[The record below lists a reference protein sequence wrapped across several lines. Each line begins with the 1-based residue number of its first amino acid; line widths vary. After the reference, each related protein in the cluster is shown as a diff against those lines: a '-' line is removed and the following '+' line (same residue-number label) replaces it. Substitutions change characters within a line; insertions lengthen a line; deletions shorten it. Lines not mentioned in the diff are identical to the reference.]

1 MNTFKVGG
9 YLYLRD
15 HISYKSDKYD
25 LYKFGSS
32 KIIKNRNVSYKTCEV
47 ESGKFIMVI
56 EILNKKCKKVEKKM
70 NNFFKEKGL
79 HRFFGGGTE
88 FFDKSIIHHIEKY
101 LQEKNILY
109 KILSENE
116 INQLISKKYEDKNYD
131 SDSSSSIESIN
142 KDLNKEENKLVPLF
156 HQEEVLNKIKD
167 FYKENKIGQIY
178 WACGLGKALLSL
190 MIVSKLNI
198 KSIVIGVP
206 SEYLQKQ
213 MKKEILRIFP
223 NNKNIYFIGQNCN
236 ISKKSVIIR
245 EESDTEN
252 SDAENSD
259 NNNKISEKLKGIQQN
274 IIELIKDSNSANPLF
289 FITTYHSSHYL
300 VNNNI
305 HFDFKIGDEAHH
317 LASIKKEKISK
328 KFSAFHHI
336 QSTYALYMTATPKY
350 LETVS
355 EEEKNNIYS
364 MNDEKYFGNIIDKK
378 SISWAIENKKITDYH
393 LNIIYNSEDEVDIII
408 KNLDIQVTNKE
419 LFISAYMTLKSMEK
433 YSDLTHLLIY
443 CNSTLNA
450 SIVNQYMKEI
460 IKKKVINLDSN
471 IDDFYIN
478 DLHSKKSNISL
489 DCYYTQEDNNPS
501 LLKANSCKKEIKN
514 CICQCEICKFS
525 KSKYGIISSVYIF
538 GEGFDLPKLNG
549 VTFAENMSS
558 EIRIVQS
565 ALRPNRLDK
574 MNPNKK
580 AYIILPY
587 IDNKEMNELGD
598 NSFEKCRKIIYEMGN
613 HDKEIEQ
620 KIILSK
626 MDFNEYDTDKIKEK
640 KRTDY
645 IHISLN
651 DNCEDTLNTF
661 KMKLRHRKALGSK
674 CTPEED
680 EYLYVKAINKELKVI
695 SIEDYYNKK
704 NIHTHYIEEPEKHFR
719 NNGVWRNWYDFMGI
733 DTSIFIQN
741 KEEWIKFCKEKNI
754 INLETYYENCK
765 IYKELPLNP
774 ELFYKDFTNMKGMLN
789 VSFKRRK

>member
-1 MNTFKVGG
+1 MNGG
-9 YLYLRD
+9 YLYLRN
-15 HISYKSDKYD
+15 HSSYKSNKYD
-25 LYKFGSS
+25 VYKLGST
-32 KIIKNRNVSYKTCEV
+32 KILKNRDIIYKTGEV
-47 ESGKFIMVI
+47 EAGRFVMVI
-56 EILNKKCKKVEKKM
+56 ELYNKKCKKIEKKM
-70 NNFFKEKGL
+70 KKYFTEKGL
-79 HRFFGGGTE
+79 HQFFGGGTE
-88 FFDKSIIHHIEKY
+88 FFNKNIIQLIEPY
-101 LQEKNILY
+101 LQERNISY
-109 KILSENE
+109 KVLSEEE
-116 INQLISKKYEDKNYD
+116 IDELTLKKYEDKNYD
-131 SDSSSSIESIN
+131 SDTTTSISSIESSL
-142 KDLNKEENKLVPLF
+142 KEKEENKLVPLF
-156 HQEEVLNKIKD
+156 HQEEVLNNIEN

-236 ISKKSVIIR
+236 ISKKCII
-245 EESDTEN
+245 TNEN
-252 SDAENSD
+252 SDSENSDSD
-259 NNNKISEKLKGIQQN
+259 NNNKISEKVKGIQQN
-274 IIELIKDSNSANPLF
+274 IIELIKDSNSVNPLF
-289 FITTYHSSHYL
+289 IITTYHSSHYL
-300 VNNNI
+300 VNKNI
-305 HFDFKIGDEAHH
+305 YFDFKIGDEAHH

-350 LETVS
+350 LESVS

-378 SISWAIENKKITDYH
+378 SISWAIENKKISDYH

-408 KNLDIQVTNKE
+408 KNLDIKVTNKE

-443 CNSTLNA
+443 CNSTYNA

-478 DLHSKKSNISL
+478 DLHSKKSNINL
-489 DCYYTQEDNNPS
+489 NCR
-501 LLKANSCKKEIKN
+501 KERKD
-514 CICQCEICKFS
+514 CICNCEICKFS

-626 MDFNEYDTDKIKEK
+626 MDFDEYDPTKPKEK
-640 KRTDY
+640 KNTDY

-651 DNCEDTLNTF
+651 DNCEDTLHTF
-661 KMKLRHRKALGSK
+661 KMKLRHRKVLGSK

-680 EYLYVKAINKELKVI
+680 EYLYVKAINKELKVN

-704 NIHTHYIEEPEKHFR
+704 DIHTNYIEEPEKHFR

-733 DTSIFIQN
+733 NTSIFIQN

-754 INLETYYENCK
+754 KSTQEYIENCK
-765 IYKELPLNP
+765 IYKKLPLEP
-774 ELFYKDFTNMKGMLN
+774 ELIYKNYTNLTNELN
-789 VSFKRRK
+789 IIRPRRK